1 MNKKY
6 TLLKSDTITV
16 FGKTLFRIKAKIAFG
31 AVDKG
36 EKGGYIEREANLQ
49 VYGDAWVYGDARV
62 YGNALV
68 YGDAWGCG
76 NARVYGNAWVYG
88 NARVSGDAWVSGDA
102 RVSGDAWV
110 SGDALVYGNARVYG
124 NALVYDNA
132 RVYGDAWVYG
142 DARVYGN
149 AQVSV
154 KVFNLIFCCEFS
166 CSAYQQKDI
175 GLSVQ
180 IGCKLH
186 SVKEWKK
193 IFKNE
198 VYLNLCKNKD
208 EYKKCEMAFKYVVK
222 IAS

>member
-49 VYGDAWVYGDARV
+49 VYGDAWVSGD
-62 YGNALV
+62 
-68 YGDAWGCG
+68 
-76 NARVYGNAWVYG
+76 ARVYGNAWVYG
-88 NARVSGDAWVSGDA
+88 NARV
-102 RVSGDAWV
+102 
-110 SGDALVYGNARVYG
+110 YG
-124 NALVYDNA
+124 NAL
-132 RVYGDAWVYG
+132 VYGDAWVYG

>member
-49 VYGDAWVYGDARV
+49 VYGDAWVSGD
-62 YGNALV
+62 
-68 YGDAWGCG
+68 
-76 NARVYGNAWVYG
+76 ARVYGNAWVYG

-110 SGDALVYGNARVYG
+110 YGNALVYGNARVYG
-124 NALVYDNA
+124 
-132 RVYGDAWVYG
+132 DAWVSG

>member
-49 VYGDAWVYGDARV
+49 VCGDAWVY
-62 YGNALV
+62 
-68 YGDAWGCG
+68 G

-88 NARVSGDAWVSGDA
+88 NARVSGDAWVS
-102 RVSGDAWV
+102 
-110 SGDALVYGNARVYG
+110 
-124 NALVYDNA
+124 
-132 RVYGDAWVYG
+132 G